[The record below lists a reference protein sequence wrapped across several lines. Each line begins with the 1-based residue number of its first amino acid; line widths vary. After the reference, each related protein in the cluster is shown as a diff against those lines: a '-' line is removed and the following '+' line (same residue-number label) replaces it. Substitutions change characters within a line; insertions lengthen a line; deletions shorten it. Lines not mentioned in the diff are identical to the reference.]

1 MSCTLTKREIM
12 TEYACDM
19 NAMTADQRARYGA
32 LAAELFAGVR
42 QTRELA
48 DGYAFRFDGDADTLL
63 RLAEF
68 VSLERLCCPFFR
80 LLIEAQPGNAATV
93 LHITGDD
100 GEAIRAF
107 IRAELPV
114 SIG

>member
-1 MSCTLTKREIM
+1 M
-12 TEYACDM
+12 TDYVCDM

-32 LAAELFAGVR
+32 LAGELFAGVR
-42 QTRELA
+42 HTHELV
-48 DGYAFRFDGDADTLL
+48 DGYAFSFDGDADTLL

-68 VSLERLCCPFFR
+68 VTLERLCCPFFR
-80 LLIEAQPGNAATV
+80 LLIESIPQSAATV

-100 GEAIRAF
+100 GEIIKAF